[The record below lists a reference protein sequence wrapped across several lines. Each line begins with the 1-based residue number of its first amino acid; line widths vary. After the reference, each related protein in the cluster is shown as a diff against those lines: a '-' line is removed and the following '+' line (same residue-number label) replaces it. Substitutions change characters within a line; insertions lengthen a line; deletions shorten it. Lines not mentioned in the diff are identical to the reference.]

1 MRANRRLL
9 LAALALAPVLFAC
22 STTSPTRFYVLSTI
36 ADKPTEAPAN
46 VAVGVGPINLPQY
59 LDRPQIVTRLSSN
72 QLAVGDFDQW
82 GGQLDDNVARTL
94 AGNLS
99 ILLQTDRVQ
108 LFPWKDDDS
117 LDYAVT
123 VDVINF
129 EQDVDGSS
137 LLDVYWSLVESK
149 TGRVKLRRHA
159 TYRESG
165 GAPITD
171 TQAHGQT
178 AILSAS
184 AKRPYDSVVAAMSRN
199 LGALSRDIAKTIAT
213 GS

>member
-36 ADKPTEAPAN
+36 ADKPTDAA
-46 VAVGVGPINLPQY
+46 VDIAVGVGPINLPQY

-82 GGQLDDNVARTL
+82 GGQLEDGFARTL

-108 LFPWKDDDS
+108 IFPWKDDDS
-117 LDYAVT
+117 LDYAIV

-159 TYRESG
+159 TYREPG

-171 TQAHGQT
+171 SQAHGGT
-178 AILSAS
+178 AILSDS

-199 LGALSRDIAKTIAT
+199 LGALSRDIAKTITT